1 MNTTMAKKFGIIQ
14 APDGFYIGSILKT
27 GMLSADA
34 RKITEQEIIAM
45 FEDVLRRNKAE
56 TGKDVM
62 TIFSKRVPVL
72 MAKLNPDIRET
83 GILPRP
89 NLTPEQIQILR
100 QRQMMRQAQMA
111 QQARKAKQF
120 PLKVGDFGGPQN

>member
-1 MNTTMAKKFGIIQ
+1 MARKFGIIQ
-14 APDGFYIGSILKT
+14 APDGFYIGSILKS

-62 TIFSKRVPVL
+62 TIWSKHEPL
-72 MAKLNPDIRET
+72 MIAKLNPTLEECGVMT
-83 GILPRP
+83 PRMKAA
-89 NLTPEQIQILR
+89 IQAR
-100 QRQMMRQAQMA
+100 QQAMMKQAQGLRLAVPKA
-111 QQARKAKQF
+111 Q
-120 PLKVGDFGGPQN
+120 N

>member
-1 MNTTMAKKFGIIQ
+1 MAKKFGIIQ

-62 TIFSKRVPVL
+62 TIWTKHEPL
-72 MAKLNPDIRET
+72 MIAKLNPSLEEC
-83 GILPRP
+83 GIMTPRMKAAMAAKA
-89 NLTPEQIQILR
+89 R
-100 QRQMMRQAQMA
+100 QQAMMRS
-111 QQARKAKQF
+111 KQKGLRLAI
-120 PLKVGDFGGPQN
+120 PES